1 MTSDDHHHQV
11 PSAILINRPLELCA
25 ARGARL
31 LVRGHSSALV
41 LDWQPRPGVRG
52 SVAAITLDGLEIVQ
66 TRARD
71 GACAQS
77 PAVAAV
83 EAATC
88 EATGTA
94 GSLAQAPV
102 ANVEADDSAATA
114 RGGYALVV
122 RGAARCMIRHC
133 AISSEVTGGVFVSAG
148 AAAELHSCHVHRTAA
163 HGVLVSGRA
172 YVTLSHCH

>member
-1 MTSDDHHHQV
+1 V
-11 PSAILINRPLELCA
+11 AAIGEA
-25 ARGARL
+25 M
-31 LVRGHSSALV
+31 ALTK
-41 LDWQPRPGVRG
+41 P
-52 SVAAITLDGLEIVQ
+52 AITLDGLEIVQ

-77 PAVAAV
+77 PAVAAA

-88 EATGTA
+88 EAPA
-94 GSLAQAPV
+94 
-102 ANVEADDSAATA
+102 ANVEADASAAAA

-133 AISSEVTGGVFVSAG
+133 SIRSEVTGGVFVSAG

-172 YVTLSHCH
+172 CVTLSHCH